1 MTALSLAGTL
11 GLVVFALTGAL
22 VAARNRM
29 DPFGFAL
36 LATVTGVGGGALRDM
51 LLGAPVGFVSK
62 PAPLVICI
70 ATGVATYALGR
81 LVPGF
86 IPLLERR
93 HTLLWADAAGLAIFA
108 VTGAERALDFGAHW
122 IAAIVLGAMTASFGG
137 VVRDILAGER
147 PLILHREIY
156 VTAAFVG
163 AATFVAARLVLPP
176 DVALALAIVVGFALR
191 ALAIAFDWSLPT
203 FTPRA

>member
-51 LLGAPVGFVSK
+51 LLGAPVSFVSK

>member
-163 AATFVAARLVLPP
+163 AATFVAGRLVLPP

>member
-1 MTALSLAGTL
+1 MTALWLAGTL

-22 VAARNRM
+22 VAARNGM

-51 LLGAPVGFVSK
+51 LLGAPVGFVAK
-62 PAPLVICI
+62 PAPLVVCI

-163 AATFVAARLVLPP
+163 AATFVAGRLVLPP
-176 DVALALAIVVGFALR
+176 DVALTLAIVVGFALR

-203 FTPRA
+203 FSPRA